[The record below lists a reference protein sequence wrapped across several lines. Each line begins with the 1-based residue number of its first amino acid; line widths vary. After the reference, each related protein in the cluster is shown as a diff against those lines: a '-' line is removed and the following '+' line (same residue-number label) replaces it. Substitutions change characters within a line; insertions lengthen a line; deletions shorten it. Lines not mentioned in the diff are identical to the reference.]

1 MEKGYKLVE
10 VYEVMHFPKTSN
22 TLFSDYISTFNKLK
36 KTYSDWPVNC
46 VTDEDKEEYIRCCK
60 EKEKIE
66 IDKDQVC
73 KNPGLRNV
81 AKIMLNSF
89 WGKFAQRDDL
99 TKSKFCYEAHE
110 FYELLMDDT
119 LEVLDAHFFSNHLL
133 YTTYRTKE
141 AFTHS
146 SKNANI
152 FIAAFTTAWARLKL
166 YTLLEQLGERALYFD
181 TDSVIYS
188 VKSE

>member
-1 MEKGYKLVE
+1 M
-10 VYEVMHFPKTSN
+10 
-22 TLFSDYISTFNKLK
+22 
-36 KTYSDWPVNC
+36 
-46 VTDEDKEEYIRCCK
+46 TDEDKEEYIRCCK

-66 IDKDQVC
+66 IDKEEVC
-73 KNPGLRNV
+73 KNPGLRNI

-99 TKSKFCYEAHE
+99 TKSKYCYEAHE

-166 YTLLEQLGERALYFD
+166 YTLLEQLGERALYFN

-188 VKSE
+188 VKSGEWRPDCGVFLGELTNELNEGDWITDFVSAGPKNYAF